1 MKINLMLKYF
11 ISTLV
16 TLSCIAIETNAMVS
30 NDSLKK
36 FGIRIGTDLQKIIR
50 SASSQEYNG
59 ISLNAD
65 IRFKESIFL
74 FSEIG
79 NEKKM
84 VEYSSVDSEIS
95 GNYIKLGLQFKLNKD
110 IIGLRNLI
118 YSSFGFGISS
128 FDQTI
133 SRHNIYNI
141 YSDLWGEFTNTDAII
156 LENLNANWI
165 EIGFGVKTEILNNLF
180 LGIELQLKNLIYQK
194 NKNDI
199 ANFYIPGFN
208 RTYES
213 SNFGTGFNYS
223 LTYLIPIIKK

>member
-16 TLSCIAIETNAMVS
+16 TLSCIAIETNATVS

-50 SASSQEYNG
+50 SASSQQYNG
-59 ISLNAD
+59 ISFNAD

-133 SRHNIYNI
+133 SRYNIYNI
-141 YSDLWGEFTNTDAII
+141 YSDLWGEFTNTDAIN

>member
-16 TLSCIAIETNAMVS
+16 TLSCIVIETNATVS

-50 SASSQEYNG
+50 SASSKEYNG
-59 ISLNAD
+59 ISFNAD

-118 YSSFGFGISS
+118 YSSFGFGIST

-133 SRHNIYNI
+133 SRYNIYNI
-141 YSDLWGEFTNTDAII
+141 YSNLWGEFTNTDAIN

>member
-1 MKINLMLKYF
+1 MLKYF

-16 TLSCIAIETNAMVS
+16 TLSCIAIETNATVA

-133 SRHNIYNI
+133 SRYNIYNI

-156 LENLNANWI
+156 LKNLNANWI

-194 NKNDI
+194 
-199 ANFYIPGFN
+199 
-208 RTYES
+208 
-213 SNFGTGFNYS
+213 
-223 LTYLIPIIKK
+223 IKMT

>member
-133 SRHNIYNI
+133 SRYNIYNI

>member
-16 TLSCIAIETNAMVS
+16 TLSCIVIETNATVS

-59 ISLNAD
+59 ISFNAD

-79 NEKKM
+79 NEKKI

-95 GNYIKLGLQFKLNKD
+95 GNYTKLGLQFKLNRD

-133 SRHNIYNI
+133 SRYNIYNI
-141 YSDLWGEFTNTDAII
+141 YSNLWGEFTNTDAIN

>member
-1 MKINLMLKYF
+1 MLKYF

-16 TLSCIAIETNAMVS
+16 TLSCIAIETNATVS

-59 ISLNAD
+59 ISFNAD

-79 NEKKM
+79 NEKKI

-118 YSSFGFGISS
+118 YSSFGLGISS

-133 SRHNIYNI
+133 FRYNIYNI
-141 YSDLWGEFTNTDAII
+141 YSDLWGEFTNTDAIN

-180 LGIELQLKNLIYQK
+180 LGIELQLKNLINQK

-208 RTYES
+208 RTYEG

>member
-1 MKINLMLKYF
+1 MLKYF

-16 TLSCIAIETNAMVS
+16 TLSCIVIETNAIVS

-59 ISLNAD
+59 ISFNAD

-79 NEKKM
+79 NEKKR
-84 VEYSSVDSEIS
+84 VEYSSIDSEIS

-128 FDQTI
+128 FDQII
-133 SRHNIYNI
+133 SRYNIYNI
-141 YSDLWGEFTNTDAII
+141 YSDLWGEFTYTDAIN

>member
-1 MKINLMLKYF
+1 MKIKLMLKYF

-16 TLSCIAIETNAMVS
+16 TLSCIAIETNATVA

-133 SRHNIYNI
+133 LRYNIYNI

-156 LENLNANWI
+156 LKNLNANWI

-213 SNFGTGFNYS
+213 SNFGAGFNYS

>member
-16 TLSCIAIETNAMVS
+16 TLSCIVIETNATVS

-59 ISLNAD
+59 ISFNAD

-118 YSSFGFGISS
+118 YSSFGLGISS

-133 SRHNIYNI
+133 FRYNIYNI
-141 YSDLWGEFTNTDAII
+141 YNDLWGEFTNTDAIN

-194 NKNDI
+194 NENDI

-208 RTYES
+208 RTYEG